1 MLVSLD
7 DLHHE
12 LAADTQAPD
21 GADRLLEQAVARG
34 VISAPDAELIAV
46 TRLDDIPLAH
56 VAAQLDGIPQSL
68 RRRRRRAETRLAA
81 FV

>member
-1 MLVSLD
+1 M
-7 DLHHE
+7 
-12 LAADTQAPD
+12 QPPD

-46 TRLDDIPLAH
+46 TRLDDIPLAQ
-56 VAAQLDGIPQSL
+56 VAAQLDRIPQSL
-68 RRRRRRAETRLAA
+68 RRRRRRAEARLAA